1 MSTVELRARLSVI
14 VESNSPHR
22 TLVCGYLAAKILVH
36 SSLWSIPVN
45 CPKGVWLTVDM
56 ASVAAAH
63 PPAAPHPMYVK
74 LVSELFWG
82 IGVENGVGT
91 EG

>member
-1 MSTVELRARLSVI
+1 
-14 VESNSPHR
+14 
-22 TLVCGYLAAKILVH
+22 
-36 SSLWSIPVN
+36 
-45 CPKGVWLTVDM
+45 M

-91 EG
+91 EGWE